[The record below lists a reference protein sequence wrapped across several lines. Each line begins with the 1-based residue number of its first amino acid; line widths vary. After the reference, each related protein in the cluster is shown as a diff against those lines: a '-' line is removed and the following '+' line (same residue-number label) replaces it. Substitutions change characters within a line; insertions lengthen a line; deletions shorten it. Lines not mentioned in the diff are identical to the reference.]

1 MLIRNYLKGI
11 LLLFFMSISSA
22 NSEVVSDIQVSGL
35 RIKIERSKERLCLNG
50 YNYYFKLEGII
61 GPDAREIMSRT
72 IGTIDA
78 CLHKVHNKWVKTQ
91 VFLNSGGGYLF
102 DGVRLGEFFR
112 ENNIQTEISDGE
124 ICASACAIAFLGG
137 TTRVMKGKSILLFH
151 SPYRET
157 GIGIDCSDKKAR
169 SFFKGSLVK
178 FMGEIDGSYLFDRS
192 MSYCSNEYGWAI
204 NKDAA
209 KVFHVT
215 NYDK

>member
-1 MLIRNYLKGI
+1 MLIKSYLKGI
-11 LLLFFMSISSA
+11 LLLFSMSICSA

-35 RIKIERSKERLCLNG
+35 RIKIERNKEKLCLNG
-50 YNYYFKLEGII
+50 YNYYFTLEGII
-61 GPDAREIMSRT
+61 GADAREIMTRT
-72 IGTIDA
+72 IDTIDP
-78 CLHKVHNKWVKTQ
+78 CLYKPYNKRVKTQ
-91 VFLNSGGGYLF
+91 VYLNSGGGYLV

-112 ENNIQTEISDGE
+112 ENNIQTEVSDGK

-178 FMGEIDGSYLFDRS
+178 FMGEIDGGYLFDRA
-192 MSYCSNEYGWAI
+192 MSYCSNEDGWAI

-209 KVFHVT
+209 KVFHIT